1 MPHLEDDP
9 LGGDPFCDAYFAD
22 SGDEE
27 IPCVQRDNLAAMFD
41 LAGTLETPVP
51 AQVGELRAPPAP
63 PLPPAAQTAPVAG
76 PAPAIDLAMLVAALR
91 EAVPPP
97 QPQAEVAQSL
107 VAISQTLSALSNKMD
122 SCQILGKRARSRSSS
137 PPLSSPPPREK
148 RSRARSRSRSHSRS
162 RSYSPSPSRSGR
174 SSPTSSQFSDQ
185 SEDESP
191 PLGDEETLDLGI
203 PPLNDR
209 SALDHELLTAE
220 GELDRTQV
228 AAPAA
233 APQPTPGTS
242 RATPSVYTRLGPPA
256 RSWRESWESPDFR
269 FSRPVEFVPVIQALA
284 KILNF
289 KPQTTTSIQEDSQF
303 SVWVTAS
310 SRTVVVPTPW
320 ESDLVIQAATKTDDR
335 RVVKEASSFG
345 DSTLAK
351 FLPLSEDDEALLKV
365 LQLDNEAIV
374 YMRST
379 QNPDWDPAKPFGP
392 KVPHATKEAE
402 KFAKVSETS
411 AALTA
416 RLGIYLQRTQGFIYG
431 AFVEREKERQAWQAG
446 LPPPELPSYITDD
459 TLPDAIS
466 LANFLTAAITR
477 VAIRQKLEAGF
488 DRRVRFMAVALSK
501 GVVPHMA
508 KLPLKELPL
517 TKGTLFA
524 GEWTTTVESTT
535 KAQLLS
541 VTQAQLAR
549 DQPGAGRAST
559 DRFRIPFKK
568 GKGSGGGQS
577 KKGKKGGGNSSSS
590 SEQSGNKKG
599 AGRGCGKG
607 RGGGTKK
614 DAYP

>member
-9 LGGDPFCDAYFAD
+9 LGGDPFDAFDVFD

-27 IPCVQRDNLAAMFD
+27 IPCGQRDNLAAMFD

-97 QPQAEVAQSL
+97 QPQADMAQSL

-122 SCQILGKRARSRSSS
+122 SCQILGKRACSRSPSPPSS
-137 PPLSSPPPREK
+137 PPPPREK
-148 RSRARSRSRSHSRS
+148 RSQARSSSRSHSRS

-233 APQPTPGTS
+233 APQPTLGTS
-242 RATPSVYTRLGPPA
+242 RATPSVYTRLGPPTDSMA
-256 RSWRESWESPDFR
+256 ETAREPPRSWQESWESPVFR

-289 KPQTTTSIQEDSQF
+289 KPPTTTSIQEDSHF
-303 SVWVTAS
+303 SVWATAS

-335 RVVKEASSFG
+335 RVVKEASSF
-345 DSTLAK
+345 
-351 FLPLSEDDEALLKV
+351 
-365 LQLDNEAIV
+365 
-374 YMRST
+374 
-379 QNPDWDPAKPFGP
+379 
-392 KVPHATKEAE
+392 AT
-402 KFAKVSETS
+402 
-411 AALTA
+411 
-416 RLGIYLQRTQGFIYG
+416 R
-431 AFVEREKERQAWQAG
+431 
-446 LPPPELPSYITDD
+446 
-459 TLPDAIS
+459 
-466 LANFLTAAITR
+466 
-477 VAIRQKLEAGF
+477 
-488 DRRVRFMAVALSK
+488 
-501 GVVPHMA
+501 H
-508 KLPLKELPL
+508 
-517 TKGTLFA
+517 
-524 GEWTTTVESTT
+524 
-535 KAQLLS
+535 
-541 VTQAQLAR
+541 
-549 DQPGAGRAST
+549 
-559 DRFRIPFKK
+559 
-568 GKGSGGGQS
+568 
-577 KKGKKGGGNSSSS
+577 
-590 SEQSGNKKG
+590 
-599 AGRGCGKG
+599 
-607 RGGGTKK
+607 
-614 DAYP
+614 